1 MQKRYQYYTLTLET
15 LAPVH
20 IGCGSSL
27 SKLDYIYS
35 AASQTVYILETMKLF
50 HGLQQYNLLS
60 TFEKGL
66 SRNMSMTDFVTKN
79 SVPEKVY
86 SQWASAAYSVKG
98 LDLKRGQYEIQS
110 FMKDAYG
117 MPYIPGSGIKGAIR
131 TALETSIILQD
142 QKSHAEAARKVS
154 SSINQAHQE
163 FKAGRKPRIKKL
175 LQRENTETTTSV
187 FHTLRRKEK
196 KPEDML
202 NDCMAGLML
211 SDSRP
216 VSPEALTLCQ
226 KLDVFLQDERT
237 LPILRESLKPGTE
250 LTFDVTIDTNLLG
263 FSVKDIL
270 GAGADAFRLYD
281 DRFRQA
287 FLDYL
292 PKDINPES
300 EMYLYLG
307 GGTGFW
313 QKTVLNALYENPEQ
327 GAKHTA
333 KLLDMQFP
341 KAKHIMFADQERLS
355 PKAIKAA
362 EYQGS
367 LFEMGL
373 CMLRFEEKQL

>member
-1 MQKRYQYYTLTLET
+1 MQKRYQYYTLMLET

-35 AASQTVYILETMKLF
+35 PASQTVYILETMKLF

-86 SQWASAAYSVKG
+86 SQWASAAYSVKS

-117 MPYIPGSGIKGAIR
+117 MPYIPGSGLKGAIR
-131 TALETSIILQD
+131 TALETSAILQN
-142 QKSHAEAARKVS
+142 QKSYAETARKVS
-154 SSINQAHQE
+154 FSIDQAHQD
-163 FKAGRKPRIKKL
+163 FKAGKKPRIKKK
-175 LQRENTETTTSV
+175 QNTETTIGV

-216 VSPEALTLCQ
+216 VSPDTLTLCQ
-226 KLDVFLQDERT
+226 KLDVFLQYERT
-237 LPILRESLKPGTE
+237 LPILRESLKPGTR
-250 LTFDVTIDTNLLG
+250 LTFDVTIDTKLLS

-292 PKDINPES
+292 PKGINPES

-313 QKTVLNALYENPEQ
+313 HKTVLNALYENPEQ
-327 GAKHTA
+327 GVKNTA
-333 KLLDMQFP
+333 KLLDTQFP
-341 KAKHIMFADQERLS
+341 KAKHIMFTEREHLS
-355 PKAIKAA
+355 PKTIKAA
-362 EYQGS
+362 EYQGN

-373 CMLRFEEKQL
+373 CVLRFEEKQI